1 MIAGFILLAA
11 PPLRAQSPAPGWWV
25 QLEAHPTLDEMET
38 FARDYAARF
47 DNVGGFALPT
57 GWYALA
63 LGPYGGRD
71 DALSALGQLRARG
84 TVPPDAFVLE
94 SASYG
99 RRVWPPSGQD
109 GSAGGA
115 DEGRPAQAA
124 DDDATATP
132 PRSAADAK
140 PDPEPE
146 AVPEPEPEPEP
157 EETLAEARR
166 SEAQLDRDAR
176 AQIQRALRWQGFY
189 EMAIDAAFGPGTRTA
204 MADWQSAQGHEP
216 TGVMTTRQRE
226 ELLAAYRAELALIG
240 LETVRDETAGIE
252 IELPMAMVAFDRYD
266 PPFAH
271 YDAINDSG
279 VRVLLISQEG
289 SRASLFGL
297 YEIMQTL
304 EIVPPEGPRERRDS
318 SFTLTGQSADLR
330 SHSYAQLDNGMVKGF
345 TLVWPPEQDAR
356 MERVLD
362 AMRESF
368 APFGGALASDLGG
381 GLAVARRDL
390 IAGLEVRRPTSSQSG
405 FYVDATGRVVTALDG
420 LEQCGRVTIDESY
433 EAEITM
439 RDSEHGL
446 ALLEPREP
454 LSPLEVAEFRREA
467 PRRLGE
473 ITVAGYAYGE
483 LLTDPTL
490 TYGALTGLEGLG
502 GDTALRR
509 LDVAASP
516 GEAGGP
522 VFDEAGLVLGML
534 LPRNDDDAR
543 RLPQDVHHALGYE
556 AIAESVRSEGLTL
569 QTASRD
575 TRATPAQLSRR
586 AADMTVLVSCW
597 N

>member
-25 QLEAHPTLDEMET
+25 QLEAHPTFDEAQT

-63 LGPYGGRD
+63 LGPYDARD
-71 DALSALGQLRARG
+71 AALSVLGQLRARG
-84 TVPPDAFVLE
+84 AIPSDAFVLE

-109 GSAGGA
+109 GSAGGT
-115 DEGRPAQAA
+115 DEGRPPRAAGNDTALPAA
-124 DDDATATP
+124 D
-132 PRSAADAK
+132 SK
-140 PDPEPE
+140 
-146 AVPEPEPEPEP
+146 PEPEPEPEP
-157 EETLAEARR
+157 QETLAEARR
-166 SEAQLDRDAR
+166 AEARLGREAR

-189 EMAIDAAFGPGTRTA
+189 EMAIDAAFGPGTRGA
-204 MADWQSAQGHEP
+204 MADWQSARGHEP
-216 TGVMTTRQRE
+216 TGVLTTRQRE
-226 ELLAAYRAELALIG
+226 ELLAAYREELALIG

-271 YDAINDSG
+271 YDAVNGSG

-318 SFTLTGQSADLR
+318 SFTLTGRSADLR
-330 SHSYAQLDNGMVKGF
+330 SHTYAQLNDGMVKGF
-345 TLVWPPEQDAR
+345 TLVWPPEQDRR

-368 APFGGALASDLGG
+368 APFGDALASDLGG
-381 GLAVARRDL
+381 GLEVARRDL
-390 IAGLEVRRPTSSQSG
+390 IAGLEVRRPASSQSG

-420 LEQCGRVTIDESY
+420 LAQCSRVTLEESY
-433 EAEITM
+433 DAEITM
-439 RDSEHGL
+439 RDSERGL

-454 LSPLEVAEFRREA
+454 LSPLAFAEFRREP

-473 ITVAGYAYGE
+473 IAVAGFAYGE

-490 TYGALTGLEGLG
+490 TYGALAGLEGLG
-502 GDTALRR
+502 GDPALRR

-534 LPRNDDDAR
+534 LPRDDNATR
-543 RLPQDVHHALGYE
+543 RLPQDVHHALGYQ
-556 AIAESVRSEGLTL
+556 AIAESIESEGLTL
-569 QTASRD
+569 RTASREAP
-575 TRATPAQLSRR
+575 ATPAQLSRR